1 MKKIIIFVLLIF
13 ICSVSFILVIKSN
26 KEAPYEVFVVG
37 KTSLDQQ
44 VEVTGKV
51 KAEKSLELSF
61 GKAGKIERIY
71 KREGEEIERGE
82 ILASLENKDLKAQ
95 IVQAQ
100 ADLKTQ
106 EIKLK
111 ELERGTRKE
120 EIELAQQKVE
130 NAKNSLKIAQEN
142 LERTEEIAQATLK
155 KLYEEGISLGFEAVN
170 VGENALYTLTD
181 IQYAHFLSYDQEAN
195 EIANAKAAAVL
206 ALLGRE
212 NGGRLT
218 NDYFKKLKGGAKEE
232 IEKAKESS
240 SPQAI
245 EIALQKIKEALEKIK
260 VALEKIPPSKLSSTE
275 SANLSSTKAEV
286 LNEITSLTS
295 KIGAI
300 ELQKATNQKNIET
313 ARSQVKEAEN
323 SLALAERELAL
334 KKAGATEEEIEA
346 QKARV
351 ESAKANLEYLKT
363 QLEKTEIFSPIS
375 GIVSSV
381 EIEEGE
387 TVSAYQPV
395 IIILSKTNFK
405 IEANIPET
413 DITKVKIGNQAKITL
428 DALGEEV
435 VFGAK
440 VIKIDPAAKII
451 EGVPTYKTTLEF
463 ERESEEIKP
472 GMTVNITILTAKKEN
487 VLAIPWRAL
496 ISKDNKKFVKVLK
509 DGRLELKEVE
519 TGLRGSDGRVEIIK
533 GLKEGEEVVVGQK
546 EEIKRGLFH

>member
-13 ICSVSFILVIKSN
+13 VCSVSFILVKKSN
-26 KEAPYEVFVVG
+26 KEVPYEVFVVG
-37 KTSLDQQ
+37 KTSLYQQ

-71 KREGEEIERGE
+71 KREGEKIERGE

-95 IVQAQ
+95 VVQAQ

-142 LERTEEIAQATLK
+142 LERTKEIAQATLK

-181 IQYAHFLSYDQEAN
+181 IQYAHFISYEQESN
-195 EIANAKAAAVL
+195 ELAEAKAGAVL
-206 ALLGRE
+206 ALLGKE
-212 NGGRLT
+212 NAGRAT
-218 NDYFKKLKGGAKEE
+218 NDYLINLEGGAKGKIRE
-232 IEKAKESS
+232 AKESKDS
-240 SPQAI
+240 KDI
-245 EIALQKIKEALEKIK
+245 EEALDEIKEALEKVK
-260 VALEKIPPSKLSSTE
+260 NALEKIPLSKLTSTE
-275 SANLSSTKAEV
+275 ITDLT
-286 LNEITSLTS
+286 NEKTNIASEISSLTA
-295 KIGAI
+295 KIEAI
-300 ELQKATNQKNIET
+300 KLQKASNQKDIESAENEVQT
-313 ARSQVKEAEN
+313 AQN

-413 DITKVKIGNQAKITL
+413 DITKVKIGDQAKITL

-463 ERESEEIKP
+463 EGESEEIKP

-496 ISKDNKKFVKVLK
+496 ISKDNKKFVKVFK
-509 DGRLELKEVE
+509 NGRLELKEVE